1 MSLRVRWFSH
11 VGLRVVSVVL
21 AVLLWMMVSS
31 QRASVE
37 RGLRIP
43 LELQNLPENLEMVE
57 PPQESVDVRVRG
69 TADALGR
76 IAPGDLVAAVDL
88 SAAQPGRRLFH
99 LSPERVKA
107 PFSVVVTQV
116 APSAVAIRF
125 EASATRIVPVIPS
138 VEGEPAGGF
147 MVGRISVD
155 PPTVEI
161 VGPESMLRR
170 VTEAITEPLWVGSA
184 KADVRSTVIVGV
196 ADEGVRLTSAKTAVV
211 SVAIVP
217 APAERQLSGVA
228 VRARNLG
235 AGLRAAITPPLVKV
249 RVRGT
254 NEAVAKIRDGS
265 IIAYVDLEGIGR
277 GDYGLPVRLEPSAD
291 LGIDQLDPATVS
303 IHVE

>member
-1 MSLRVRWFSH
+1 MNT
-11 VGLRVVSVVL
+11 GLKIVSVAL

-57 PPQESVDVRVRG
+57 PPQEAVDVRVRG

-76 IAPGDLVAAVDL
+76 ITPGELVASVDL

-116 APSAVAIRF
+116 TPSSLAIRF
-125 EASATRIVPVIPS
+125 EPSATRIVPVVPS
-138 VEGEPAGGF
+138 VEGEPAPGF
-147 MVGRISVD
+147 IVGTTTAD
-155 PPTVEI
+155 PATVEV
-161 VGPESMLRR
+161 VGPESVLRR
-170 VTEAITEPLWVGSA
+170 VTEAITEPLWVGGA
-184 KADVRSTVIVGV
+184 KSDVRSSVIVGV
-196 ADEGVRLTSAKTAVV
+196 ADEGVRLKTVRTAVV
-211 SVAIVP
+211 SVSIVP
-217 APAERQLSGVA
+217 APEERQLSAVA
-228 VRARNLG
+228 VRQRNLG
-235 AGLRAAITPPLVKV
+235 AGLRARITPPVVSV

-254 NEAVAKIRDGS
+254 KEAVAKIRDTS
-265 IIAYVDLEGIGR
+265 VVAYVDLEGIGR
-277 GDYGLPVRLEPSAD
+277 GDYGLPVRLEPTA
-291 LGIDQLDPATVS
+291 GVAVDQLDPTIVS

>member
-1 MSLRVRWFSH
+1 MSLRHPSFEYT
-11 VGLRVVSVVL
+11 GLKIVSVAL
-21 AVLLWMMVSS
+21 AAVLWMMVSS

-43 LELQNLPENLEMVE
+43 LELQNLPDNLEMVE
-57 PPQESVDVRVRG
+57 PPPESVDVRVRG

-88 SAAQPGRRLFH
+88 SSAQPGRRLFH

-107 PFSVVVTQV
+107 PFAVVVTQV
-116 APSAVAIRF
+116 APSSIAIRF
-125 EASATRIVPVIPS
+125 ESSATRIVPVLPS
-138 VEGEPAGGF
+138 VEGEPAPGF
-147 MVGRISVD
+147 IVGRISAD

-161 VGPESMLRR
+161 VGPESLLRR

-184 KADVRSTVIVGV
+184 RADMRSTVIVGV
-196 ADEGVRLTSAKTAVV
+196 ADEGVRLKSVKTAVV

-217 APAERQLSGVA
+217 APEERHLTA
-228 VRARNLG
+228 VPVRSRNLA
-235 AGLRAAITPPLVKV
+235 AGLNATITPPTIRV

-254 NEAVAKIRDGS
+254 KEAMAKIKDSS
-265 IIAYVDLEGIGR
+265 IVAYVDLESIGR
-277 GDYGLPVRLEPSAD
+277 GDYGLPVRLEPAESV
-291 LGIDQLDPATVS
+291 GVDQMDPTTVG

>member
-1 MSLRVRWFSH
+1 
-11 VGLRVVSVVL
+11 
-21 AVLLWMMVSS
+21 
-31 QRASVE
+31 
-37 RGLRIP
+37 
-43 LELQNLPENLEMVE
+43 
-57 PPQESVDVRVRG
+57 
-69 TADALGR
+69 
-76 IAPGDLVAAVDL
+76 
-88 SAAQPGRRLFH
+88 
-99 LSPERVKA
+99 
-107 PFSVVVTQV
+107 
-116 APSAVAIRF
+116 
-125 EASATRIVPVIPS
+125 
-138 VEGEPAGGF
+138 
-147 MVGRISVD
+147 
-155 PPTVEI
+155 
-161 VGPESMLRR
+161 
-170 VTEAITEPLWVGSA
+170 
-184 KADVRSTVIVGV
+184 VRSTVIGGV

>member
-1 MSLRVRWFSH
+1 MSLRDHSLAQT
-11 VGLRVVSVVL
+11 GLKIVSVAL

-57 PPQESVDVRVRG
+57 PPQEAVDVRVRG

-76 IAPGDLVAAVDL
+76 ITPGELVAAVDL

-107 PFSVVVTQV
+107 PFAVIVTQV
-116 APSAVAIRF
+116 TPSTVAIRF
-125 EASATRIVPVIPS
+125 EPSATRSVAVVPS
-138 VEGEPAGGF
+138 VEGEPAPGF
-147 MVGRISVD
+147 IVGKISAD
-155 PPTVEI
+155 PATVEI
-161 VGPESMLRR
+161 VGPESLLRR

-184 KADVRSTVIVGV
+184 RADVKSTVIVGV
-196 ADEGVRLTSAKTAVV
+196 ADEGVRLKSAKTAVV
-211 SVAIVP
+211 SVQIVP
-217 APAERQLSGVA
+217 APAERQLAAVA
-228 VRARNLG
+228 VRARNL
-235 AGLRAAITPPLVKV
+235 APGLRVTITPPAVSV

-254 NEAVAKIRDGS
+254 NEAISKIRDAS
-265 IIAYVDLEGIGR
+265 IVAYVDLEGIGR
-277 GDYGLPVRLEPSAD
+277 GDYGLPVRLEPAA
-291 LGIDQLDPATVS
+291 GVGVDQLDPTVVG

>member
-1 MSLRVRWFSH
+1 MSLRDHSLVH
-11 VGLRVVSVVL
+11 TGLKLVSVAL

-43 LELQNLPENLEMVE
+43 LELQNLPENLEMVDT
-57 PPQESVDVRVRG
+57 PQESVDVRVRG

-76 IAPGDLVAAVDL
+76 ISPGDLVATVDL

-107 PFSVVVTQV
+107 PFAVQVTQV
-116 APSAVAIRF
+116 APSSVAIRF
-125 EASATRIVPVIPS
+125 EPSATRIVPVLPS
-138 VEGEPAGGF
+138 VEGNPAAGFIVGKISAEPA
-147 MVGRISVD
+147 
-155 PPTVEI
+155 TVEI
-161 VGPESMLRR
+161 VGPESSLRR

-184 KADVRSTVIVGV
+184 KSDVRASVILGL
-196 ADEGVRLTSAKTAVV
+196 ADEGVRLKSAKTAQVL
-211 SVAIVP
+211 VAIVP
-217 APAERQLSGVA
+217 APEERQLSSVT

-235 AGLRAAITPPLVKV
+235 AGLRAAIAPPVVKV

-254 NEAVAKIRDGS
+254 KEALSKIRDAS
-265 IIAYVDLEGIGR
+265 IVAYVDLEGVGR
-277 GDYGLPVRLEPSAD
+277 GDYGLPVRLEPTI
-291 LGIDQLDPATVS
+291 GVGVDQLEPTIVS

>member
-1 MSLRVRWFSH
+1 MSLRGHSFAH
-11 VGLRVVSVVL
+11 TGLKIVSVAL

-57 PPQESVDVRVRG
+57 PPQEAVDVRVRG

-88 SAAQPGRRLFH
+88 STAQPGRRLFH

-107 PFSVVVTQV
+107 PFSVLVTQV
-116 APSAVAIRF
+116 TPSAVAIRF
-125 EASATRIVPVIPS
+125 EPSATRIVPVVPS
-138 VEGEPAGGF
+138 VEGEPAPGF
-147 MVGRISVD
+147 IVGKISAD
-155 PPTVEI
+155 PATVEI
-161 VGPESMLRR
+161 VGPESQLRR

-184 KADVRSTVIVGV
+184 KADVQSTVIVGV
-196 ADEGVRLTSAKTAVV
+196 ADEGVRVKSAKTAVV

-217 APAERQLSGVA
+217 APAQRLLTGVA
-228 VRARNLG
+228 VRARNLEP
-235 AGLRAAITPPLVKV
+235 GLRVTITPPTVRV

-254 NEAVAKIRDGS
+254 EQAIARIGAAS
-265 IIAYVDLEGIGR
+265 IVAYVDLGGIGR
-277 GDYGLPVRLEPSAD
+277 GDYGLPVRLEPTASV
-291 LGIDQLDPATVS
+291 GVDQLDPTIVS

>member
-1 MSLRVRWFSH
+1 MSLRDQLFAH
-11 VGLRVVSVVL
+11 TGLKIVSVAL

-57 PPQESVDVRVRG
+57 PPQEAVDVRVRG

-107 PFSVVVTQV
+107 PFAVVVTQV
-116 APSAVAIRF
+116 TPSAVAIRF
-125 EASATRIVPVIPS
+125 EPSATRIVAVVPS
-138 VEGEPAGGF
+138 VEGEPAPGF
-147 MVGRISVD
+147 IVGKISAD
-155 PPTVEI
+155 PATVAI
-161 VGPESMLRR
+161 VGPESLLRR
-170 VTEAITEPLWVGSA
+170 VTEAITEPVWVGSA
-184 KADVRSTVIVGV
+184 KADVQSTVIVGV
-196 ADEGVRLTSAKTAVV
+196 ADEGVRVKSAKTAVV

-217 APAERQLSGVA
+217 APAERQLSAVA

-235 AGLRAAITPPLVKV
+235 AGLRATITPSSVSV

-254 NEAVAKIRDGS
+254 KEAVAKIRDAS
-265 IIAYVDLEGIGR
+265 ILAYVDLEGIGR
-277 GDYGLPVRLEPSAD
+277 GDYGLPVRLEPAA
-291 LGIDQLDPATVS
+291 GVGVDQLDPTVVS

>member
-1 MSLRVRWFSH
+1 MSLRHPSFEYT
-11 VGLRVVSVVL
+11 GLKIVSVAL
-21 AVLLWMMVSS
+21 AAVLWMMVSS

-43 LELQNLPENLEMVE
+43 LELQNLPDNLEMVE
-57 PPQESVDVRVRG
+57 PPPESVDVRVRG

-88 SAAQPGRRLFH
+88 SSAQPGRRLFH

-107 PFSVVVTQV
+107 PFAVVVTQV
-116 APSAVAIRF
+116 APSSVAIRF
-125 EASATRIVPVIPS
+125 ESSATRIVPVLPS
-138 VEGEPAGGF
+138 VEGEPAPGF
-147 MVGRISVD
+147 IVGRISAD

-161 VGPESMLRR
+161 VGPESLLRR

-184 KADVRSTVIVGV
+184 RADMRSTVIVGV
-196 ADEGVRLTSAKTAVV
+196 ADEGVRLKSVKTAVV

-217 APAERQLSGVA
+217 APEERHLTA
-228 VRARNLG
+228 VPVRSRNLA
-235 AGLRAAITPPLVKV
+235 AGLNATITPPTIRV

-254 NEAVAKIRDGS
+254 KEAMAKIKDSS
-265 IIAYVDLEGIGR
+265 IVAYVDLESIGR
-277 GDYGLPVRLEPSAD
+277 GDYGLPVRLEPAESV
-291 LGIDQLDPATVS
+291 GVDQMDPTTVG